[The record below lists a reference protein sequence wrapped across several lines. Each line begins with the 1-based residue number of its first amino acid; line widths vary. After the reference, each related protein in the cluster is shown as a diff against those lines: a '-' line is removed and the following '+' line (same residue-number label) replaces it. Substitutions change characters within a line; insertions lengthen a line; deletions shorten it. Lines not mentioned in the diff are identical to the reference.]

1 MHLINVNILHVAFPL
16 VAALYLDA
24 NAAPLEGNLTSGSL
38 IDHSPCLSQVDPKT
52 KRSPSITRESEVDT
66 ETWEILL
73 NRASAALDAGN
84 SKLAAESSLS
94 AYCVA
99 VKASEPASVVAE
111 TASVAIEAGLD
122 FGSFETSSQI
132 NEDVQLTVLPNL
144 AIDDPARLRFEM
156 AQARIL
162 SFSDRNQDSLALRTH
177 LQPNLIRF
185 FGKGSK
191 EFTINR
197 IRIANTKLE
206 IGHAR
211 EALLDLLALQEEQ
224 KSAPMSDTRVR
235 ILETHA
241 IASALTF
248 LGRESEALELLQS
261 TRNKLAESLGDD
273 DDRVLNEDQNLCEIL
288 IRMNRSDEA
297 MEIVARVFRSR
308 YEKLH
313 IDSPQ
318 TLRALWDIAY
328 LYVDTARFGTAR
340 AILDFLLKESRTPGA
355 RLTHQFYLRTLSLVA
370 NLDLSEGDLLSARD
384 EWKTVYDGVSEMY
397 GPDSENT
404 QIEAM
409 NLAGVYRMIGLQSE
423 GCKLV
428 EDVEA
433 SLLRTRPEDIW
444 AVEAVH
450 MTRESCLLKEGGHQ
464 NVETILASMRK
475 SWEVISAHQGE
486 TSRDALAALATLANF
501 TLRVGYRSEAKRLL
515 TWLME
520 LEESSRRSVSEMSI
534 TQMAAFAQWISF
546 SGHTENTITGFRQLA
561 LLHAQDAELER
572 ALRISEL
579 VRDRTLQ
586 DRFAEQ
592 TWRHTQLPAKA
603 RDHVDKLIDRIQDLE
618 EHIAVEPDIVER
630 IRLESERTLLIAE
643 RRRLERQL
651 RDRLHT
657 APSSPHPPTLDELR
671 TRLAP
676 DTALVS
682 VLHSGDTWWALVILR
697 NEPAR
702 FIDLQD
708 PDLGLNA
715 SAWVQRLRGEA
726 VRAWPL
732 PGNRVKLDAVRP
744 ENAVGPYF
752 TLDQLAKR
760 LSDRLLLPLKEA
772 VGNARH
778 LVFVSDDELVG
789 APLQALPL
797 GSGLALDRFE
807 ISYAPSL
814 ATYFRWQV
822 PARSDAHALEL
833 LAIGAVDYHS
843 IAPLATD
850 DAIAIGVQVAENHPL
865 PFARAEIDA
874 IAALFPAARTTTW
887 AGSQANKEALR
898 HVSRTGALR
907 RYRYVH
913 IAAHAWAQADQP
925 ESSAIVLAGADEDLP
940 THRALTAA
948 ELAGLQMGSELIVLS
963 ACDTAAGHFEH
974 GQGLLGLAYAGLAA
988 GNRAALLSLWPVADD
1003 TTARFMVGLYAKLRH
1018 GETPALAL
1026 AATQREFRHSGD
1038 PRLSDPLVWAPFILY
1053 GGY

>member
-1 MHLINVNILHVAFPL
+1 MACLLLLAAFDAPCQTHLRLPKDARPLIQTCQEDDKSNNLPIGDSSKANKRESTDFERSSKSAVARL
-16 VAALYLDA
+16 CRSALKGEEKSLQIELAA
-24 NAAPLEGNLTSGSL
+24 NAIDLSLEAGQIEVAISIISMYAKEIAFDPSDKIPSHLHFEVAQARALSYRDKNREALELRQRLQPSLDLVFGEYSYEAIENRLRTANLQIEFGRLSNGLSEL
-38 IDHSPCLSQVDPKT
+38 IRLT
-52 KRSPSITRESEVDT
+52 TITQNV
-66 ETWEILL
+66 LPH
-73 NRASAALDAGN
+73 
-84 SKLAAESSLS
+84 ESSLWR
-94 AYCVA
+94 
-99 VKASEPASVVAE
+99 
-111 TASVAIEAGLD
+111 
-122 FGSFETSSQI
+122 
-132 NEDVQLTVLPNL
+132 L
-144 AIDDPARLRFEM
+144 A
-156 AQARIL
+156 
-162 SFSDRNQDSLALRTH
+162 
-177 LQPNLIRF
+177 
-185 FGKGSK
+185 
-191 EFTINR
+191 
-197 IRIANTKLE
+197 
-206 IGHAR
+206 
-211 EALLDLLALQEEQ
+211 
-224 KSAPMSDTRVR
+224 
-235 ILETHA
+235 
-241 IASALTF
+241 
-248 LGRESEALELLQS
+248 RESEALALAVDGNEREAIRKLRDLRADVALIFGASDGRVIDIDEDIASVLLRREELEEAQRIESNVFLWRVKHLPPES
-261 TRNKLAESLGDD
+261 HKL
-273 DDRVLNEDQNLCEIL
+273 I
-288 IRMNRSDEA
+288 
-297 MEIVARVFRSR
+297 
-308 YEKLH
+308 
-313 IDSPQ
+313 Q
-318 TLRALWDIAY
+318 TLWRLGY
-328 LYVDTARFGTAR
+328 LLVMSRRTETAR
-340 AILDFLLKESRTPGA
+340 AVLSHVAQELITKDFSGSNRLLLQTMSRIASIDVLEGHFETALDTWRRVYEGERE
-355 RLTHQFYLRTLSLVA
+355 LV
-370 NLDLSEGDLLSARD
+370 GDTATD
-384 EWKTVYDGVSEMY
+384 
-397 GPDSENT
+397 T
-404 QIEAM
+404 QIEATNYAISLM
-409 NLAGVYRMIGLQSE
+409 RTGNVDSACNLL
-423 GCKLV
+423 
-428 EDVEA
+428 EDSLKNQERSHPDDIWSKDFTRIAYNHCLLETKNPDSIVEA
-433 SLLRTRPEDIW
+433 
-444 AVEAVH
+444 
-450 MTRESCLLKEGGHQ
+450 RESLHVTWAEIAQHLGQTSTHA
-464 NVETILASMRK
+464 ILALSTYAKATMLSGRREEAK
-475 SWEVISAHQGE
+475 ELLIQLVRTKENFRQVSTSGGSDRGSSISAWTEDRTTIGDE
-486 TSRDALAALATLANF
+486 IP
-501 TLRVGYRSEAKRLL
+501 GYRE
-515 TWLME
+515 
-520 LEESSRRSVSEMSI
+520 
-534 TQMAAFAQWISF
+534 
-546 SGHTENTITGFRQLA
+546 LA